1 MKYMGLFKNT
11 DKGTITLLQKE
22 NKRLE
27 KERNELLAKL
37 HEIEQ
42 YKEVYENLI
51 NETKIIKARYEDL
64 ISNAESVYSDY
75 KNKLEEI
82 ISSEN

>member
-1 MKYMGLFKNT
+1 MGLFKNT

-82 ISSEN
+82 ISSET

>member
-1 MKYMGLFKNT
+1 MRLFNNT
-11 DKGTITLLQKE
+11 DKETITLLQKE

-42 YKEVYENLI
+42 YKEDYVNLI

-82 ISSEN
+82 ISLEN

>member
-1 MKYMGLFKNT
+1 MGLFKNT

>member
-1 MKYMGLFKNT
+1 MNIFSKK
-11 DKGTITLLQKE
+11 KI
-22 NKRLE
+22 LE
-27 KERNELLAKL
+27 KEHAILWKKEAERLKKERNNLLIKL
-37 HEIEQ
+37 NSLEQ